1 MLTKD
6 TAKAPREDGV
16 EARIMGS
23 VLAGGRYLR
32 LHLGGRGGKLPV
44 LSELYRTGGTATQAE
59 LLESFGVKNATLSET
74 LSKLECKGLIT
85 RGRDDDDRRRGTVSL
100 TEAGCELA
108 RESAERFRDF
118 EDRGFSCL
126 SEEEKEVL
134 LELLERV
141 IDHWKEGI

>member
-1 MLTKD
+1 M
-6 TAKAPREDGV
+6 
-16 EARIMGS
+16 
-23 VLAGGRYLR
+23 
-32 LHLGGRGGKLPV
+32 
-44 LSELYRTGGTATQAE
+44 LSELYRAGGTATQAE

>member
-1 MLTKD
+1 M
-6 TAKAPREDGV
+6 
-16 EARIMGS
+16 
-23 VLAGGRYLR
+23 
-32 LHLGGRGGKLPV
+32 
-44 LSELYRTGGTATQAE
+44 
-59 LLESFGVKNATLSET
+59 
-74 LSKLECKGLIT
+74 
-85 RGRDDDDRRRGTVSL
+85 SL